1 MDTFSIKSLRE
12 SKEMDLRLAVLG
24 DPVKHSLSPPMQN
37 AGLEYLHLPYRY
49 ERLHVRPDDL
59 AEAFNLLRERDYI
72 GWNLTLPHKLAA
84 LDLLDSLDP
93 QVQRLRS
100 VNTVVNQS
108 GRLFGFNTDAA
119 GFVAAI
125 NEAFDC
131 NLSELRIAVFG
142 AGGGTGQT
150 VVRHLSQVGVPLLI
164 LVNRTAAKIERLAEE
179 IDARSTETRIEIRN
193 HLADVFEEADLIVN
207 ASSPG
212 LDGEL
217 IPATWKALEPRHL
230 VFDMVY
236 GPQETPFV
244 RFARERGARAAD
256 GLLMLLHQGVLSFEI
271 WFGKP
276 APRSV
281 MRTALWRA
289 AGRECRSN

>member
-12 SKEMDLRLAVLG
+12 SKETDLRLAVLG
-24 DPVKHSLSPPMQN
+24 DPVHHSLSPPMQN
-37 AGLEYLHLPYRY
+37 AALECLHLPYRY

-59 AEAFNLLRERDYI
+59 EEAFDLLRKRDFI

-84 LDLLDSLDP
+84 LELLDSLDP
-93 QVQRLRS
+93 LVQRLHS

-142 AGGGTGQT
+142 AGGGAGQAI
-150 VVRHLSQVGVPLLI
+150 VRHLSEVGVPMLI
-164 LVNRTAAKIERLAEE
+164 LVNRTAAKIKRLAEE
-179 IDARSTETRIEIRN
+179 VDVESTKSRIEIRE
-193 HLADVFEEADLIVN
+193 HLADVFGEVDLIVN
-207 ASSPG
+207 ASSLG

-217 IPATWKALEPRHL
+217 IPEAWKALEPRHM

-236 GPQETPFV
+236 GLRETPLI

-276 APRSV
+276 APHKT

-289 AGRECRSN
+289 AGRG